1 LPAALLFQNIR
12 LIRCGDNLR
21 FVSEIMLKLKYF
33 LALSRTPHGLLD
45 LATPAL
51 AALLWYGAVPPWS
64 IVLLGL
70 ITAFAGYTAV
80 YALNDLVDYR
90 HDRKKMSQPDFAQT
104 GKDLDALLV
113 RHPLAQGLL
122 TLKEAVLW
130 TLLWGL
136 IALVGAFLLNPFCI
150 AVFLTA
156 ALLETLYCLLWD
168 ATPYRT
174 LVSGAVK
181 TAGALAAVF
190 AVDPSPSPLFLLIL
204 FLWLFFW
211 EIGGQNVPNDWTDL
225 EEDRFFQAK
234 TVPVRF
240 GTHRAGVVIGGAL
253 MLTVILN
260 GLLMEVSKIEDTGFP
275 ATASLLAGLF
285 LLLLPGYR
293 LVKTGDR
300 LQAMVLFNRASYY
313 PLTLLVINSLFLLIG
328 SV

>member
-1 LPAALLFQNIR
+1 LQGHPAVLFWVELLI
-12 LIRCGDNLR
+12 LSDT
-21 FVSEIMLKLKYF
+21 MLKLKYF

-45 LATPAL
+45 MATPAL
-51 AALLWYGAVPPWS
+51 AALLWYGAVPPWRT
-64 IVLLGL
+64 VFLGL

-90 HDRKKMSQPDFAQT
+90 HDREKMSHAGFSRT
-104 GKDLDALLV
+104 GTDLDALLV

-122 TLKEAVLW
+122 TGKEAVLW
-130 TLLWGL
+130 TLIWGF

-150 AVFLTA
+150 IIFLTA
-156 ALLETLYCLLWD
+156 ALLEALYCLLWD
-168 ATPYRT
+168 ATPYRA

-190 AVDPSPSPLFLLIL
+190 AVDPGPSPVFLLVL
-204 FLWLFFW
+204 FFWLFFW

-225 EEDRFFQAK
+225 EEDRFFKAR

-240 GTHRAGVVIGGAL
+240 GTTWSAAIIGGAL

-260 GLLMEVSKIEDTGFP
+260 GLLLGVSNMEETEFP
-275 ATASLLAGLF
+275 ATASLMAGLF
-285 LLLLPGYR
+285 LLIFPGYG
-293 LVKTGDR
+293 LLKTGDR

>member
-1 LPAALLFQNIR
+1 
-12 LIRCGDNLR
+12 
-21 FVSEIMLKLKYF
+21 MLKLKYF

-51 AALLWYGAVPPWS
+51 AALLWCGTVPPWR

-70 ITAFAGYTAV
+70 LTAFAGYTAV

-90 HDRKKMSQPDFAQT
+90 HDRKKMAQGGFSQAGT
-104 GKDLDALLV
+104 DLDALLV

-130 TLLWGL
+130 TLIWGFL
-136 IALVGAFLLNPFCI
+136 ALVGAFLLNPFCI
-150 AVFLTA
+150 AVFLA
-156 ALLETLYCLLWD
+156 AGLLETCYCLLWD
-168 ATPYRT
+168 ATPFRT

-190 AVDPSPSPLFLLIL
+190 AVDPRPSLVFLLIL

-234 TVPVRF
+234 TVPVQF
-240 GTHRAGVVIGGAL
+240 GTEWARVIIGGAL
-253 MLTVILN
+253 ILAVILN
-260 GLLMEVSKIEDTGFP
+260 GLLMKVSRIEAVQLP
-275 ATASLLAGLF
+275 AMVSLLAGLV

-293 LVKTGDR
+293 LLRAGER
-300 LQAMVLFNRASYY
+300 PQALALFNRASYY
-313 PLTLLVINSLFLLIG
+313 PLTLLMINSLFLLIENE
-328 SV
+328 

>member
-1 LPAALLFQNIR
+1 LQKHPAVLLWVEL
-12 LIRCGDNLR
+12 LIFSDT
-21 FVSEIMLKLKYF
+21 MLKLKYF

-45 LATPAL
+45 VATPAL
-51 AALLWYGAVPPWS
+51 AALLWYGAVPPWRT
-64 IVLLGL
+64 VFLGL

-90 HDRKKMSQPDFAQT
+90 HDREKMSQAGFVQT
-104 GKDLDALLV
+104 GTDLDALLV

-130 TLLWGL
+130 TLIWGCT
-136 IALVGAFLLNPFCI
+136 ALVGAFLLNPFCI
-150 AVFLTA
+150 TVFLAA
-156 ALLETLYCLLWD
+156 ALLEALYCLLWD

-190 AVDPSPSPLFLLIL
+190 AVDPRPSPVFLLIL

-225 EEDRFFQAK
+225 EEDRLFNAK
-234 TVPVRF
+234 TVPVRL
-240 GTHRAGVVIGGAL
+240 GTNRAGVIIGGAL
-253 MLTVILN
+253 LLTVILN
-260 GLLMEVSKIEDTGFP
+260 GFLMEFSNVEETGFP
-275 ATASLLAGLF
+275 AAASLMAGLV

-293 LVKTGDR
+293 LLKTGDR
-300 LQAMVLFNRASYY
+300 LQALVLFNRASYY
-313 PLTLLVINSLFLLIG
+313 PLTLLVINTFFILIG
-328 SV
+328 PE